1 MSVKTVGSEAIIDV
15 TVVDT
20 PVFVQ
25 TTTASN
31 GTLAGSIV
39 LNNVQLYNVPVAVGV
54 QGGKVVLEGSTNSMY
69 IESWAQ
75 GNVYLSDNGQPR
87 YTQGYI
93 EPPQKPWNIIDSQ
106 GNIFGKGHP
115 QYPDYSLDQIVSVM
129 SYGAVGDGYTDDT
142 AALQKIFDMVCFEEK
157 CRCDNAER
165 ILMNS
170 SRVVNSS
177 SSMPEHTISRIPFTF
192 LPAHRSQERPGRSY
206 SAVAIT
212 SKIRTA
218 QE

>member
-1 MSVKTVGSEAIIDV
+1 MEQPRQLRSVFYPRCLCILLISIKTVGSEAIIDV

-39 LNNVQLYNVPVAVGV
+39 LNNIQLYNVPVAVGV
-54 QGGKVVLEGSTNSMY
+54 LGGEVVLKGSTDSMC

-75 GNVYLSDNGQPR
+75 GNVYVGDDGLPR

-115 QYPDYSLDQIVSVM
+115 QYSDYSLDQIVSVK
-129 SYGAVGDGYTDDT
+129 SYGAVGDGCTDDT
-142 AALQKIFDMVCFEEK
+142 VALQNIFDMVSF
-157 CRCDNAER
+157 
-165 ILMNS
+165 
-170 SRVVNSS
+170 
-177 SSMPEHTISRIPFTF
+177 
-192 LPAHRSQERPGRSY
+192 
-206 SAVAIT
+206 
-212 SKIRTA
+212 
-218 QE
+218 